1 MTERAGTAALS
12 SLVALAALAALLL
25 LAPMVGIQAM
35 AQEAPPSRIIQTP
48 SAPAQTGP
56 AEPLRARPSIRRP
69 AGESPAASRPLPPI
83 STAQEKPLVDLSEVV
98 GALAFLSQL
107 CQPSAQPNPWRARME
122 VLLEAEGE
130 PSGARE
136 TMAGA
141 FNTGFSDYATTYRQ
155 CTPAAEAARL
165 ALTREAARLARELE
179 RRFGS

>member
-1 MTERAGTAALS
+1 MIGRNLS
-12 SLVALAALAALLL
+12 AILGAMLL
-25 LAPMVGIQAM
+25 LALTGSIRSV
-35 AQEAPPSRIIQTP
+35 AQETPPSRIILTP

-56 AEPLRARPSIRRP
+56 VAPLRARPSIRRP
-69 AGESPAASRPLPPI
+69 AGENPVASRPAPPV

-107 CQPSAQPNPWRARME
+107 CQPGAQPNPWRARME

-136 TMAGA
+136 KMAGA

>member
-1 MTERAGTAALS
+1 MTGRALP
-12 SLVALAALAALLL
+12 AALAALVLMA
-25 LAPMVGIQAM
+25 LAAPGPR
-35 AQEAPPSRIIQTP
+35 AQDGPPSRIIQTP
-48 SAPAQTGP
+48 SAPSQAAP
-56 AEPLRARPSIRRP
+56 AAPLRARPSIRRP
-69 AGESPAASRPLPPI
+69 QGEAPAASRVLPPV

-107 CQPSAQPNPWRARME
+107 CQPGATPNPWRSRME

-130 PSGARE
+130 ASGARE
-136 TMAGA
+136 KMAGA
-141 FNTGFSDYATTYRQ
+141 FNTGFADYATTYRQ

>member
-1 MTERAGTAALS
+1 MTGRALPAPLS
-12 SLVALAALAALLL
+12 SLLALAAVLL
-25 LAPMVGIQAM
+25 LAPAGSGRVA

-56 AEPLRARPSIRRP
+56 AAPLRARPSIRRP
-69 AGESPAASRPLPPI
+69 AGENPAAARPAPPV

-107 CQPSAQPNPWRARME
+107 CQPGATPNPWRARME

-136 TMAGA
+136 KMAGA
-141 FNTGFSDYATTYRQ
+141 FNTGFADYATTYRQ